1 MRKILIFSGYAL
13 GIGLLAYFLFR
24 VDWKVFLQALFS
36 LHPFYLAASMPMMLV
51 SLTFRSLRWERLLRP
66 CLAPEQAGRGWLR
79 RTALCWQAQCLGGFC
94 NCVYPAKAGE
104 AVRMYRIHK
113 TLGVDLAQSA
123 TLGVLDRLLDV
134 AGVLLLGFLATSA
147 AGADENVRSALFTL
161 LIPLAAFGGIAA
173 LLNRRRKKAKKLLA
187 LLLEPFRLKKLLAL
201 ILTPFP
207 PLLPFLHETGL
218 SLLDRA
224 LQAAGNLRSPATC
237 GFALACSLLAL
248 LGDAAVL
255 WVLLRAFGWNF
266 SFHAA
271 LLLEIAFC
279 IVGCLPSA
287 PAYIGLYQ
295 AAAVFM
301 LTRWGLTESDCVAF
315 ALVLQLE
322 TIAVLAL
329 CNAALFLRERKERP
343 PSLLSRRKNK

>member
-1 MRKILIFSGYAL
+1 MRKILTYSGYAL
-13 GIGLLAYFLFR
+13 GISLLAYFLSR
-24 VDWKVFLQALFS
+24 VDWKVFRQALFS
-36 LHPFYLAASMPMMLV
+36 LHPFYLAASAPMMLI
-51 SLTFRSLRWERLLRP
+51 SLTIRSLRWERLLRP
-66 CLAPEQAGRGWLR
+66 SLPPEQTGGGWLR
-79 RTALCWQAQCLGGFC
+79 RTTLCWQAQCLGGFC

-113 TLGVDLAQSA
+113 TLGVDLAQTA

-147 AGADENVRSALFTL
+147 AGADENVRSALITL
-161 LIPLAAFGGIAA
+161 LIPLAAFGGLAA
-173 LLNRRRKKAKKLLA
+173 FLNWQRKKAKKLLA
-187 LLLEPFRLKKLLAL
+187 LILAPFQPKKLLAL

-207 PLLPFLHETGL
+207 PLLPFLHET
-218 SLLDRA
+218 SLFMLDRA
-224 LQAAGNLRSPATC
+224 LQAAGNLRSPVTC

-255 WVLLRAFGWNF
+255 WVLLRAFGWTF

-271 LLLEIAFC
+271 LLLEISFC
-279 IVGCLPSA
+279 IAGCLPSA

-301 LTRWGLTESDCVAF
+301 LTRWGLTESDGVAF
-315 ALVLQLE
+315 ALLLQLE
-322 TIAVLAL
+322 SIAVLAL
-329 CNAALFLRERKERP
+329 CNVVPR
-343 PSLLSRRKNK
+343 LSPRSVARQRSG